1 MCLFIRRNN
10 SEAIVERGKV
20 HEQLMTNYNVY
31 QLTPWAKLT
40 FSRVKLT
47 AYRAQLV
54 GSPADC
60 SMFWKHKHG
69 EDQRSAVVHFILLN
83 GRFPP
88 STLLLWG
95 DLSKWKH
102 SNWWIRV
109 RVCSHMPSCSSS
121 ITLYPLPASFCSLK
135 LSPSPSGNRLLWNP
149 FHINYF
155 RFPHMP
161 CNQSGWR
168 TMNNLAFQI
177 CFLKQNSEI
186 LFVPLL
192 VNVCPPTC
200 SLSILYSWIKNISH
214 THTPNNTI
222 EHNTHTNLI

>member
-1 MCLFIRRNN
+1 MTQEQSTLEPMCLFIRRNN
-10 SEAIVERGKV
+10 SEAIVGRGKV
-20 HEQLMTNYNVY
+20 HEQLMTNYDVY
-31 QLTPWAKLT
+31 RLTPWAKLT

-60 SMFWKHKHG
+60 SMSRKHKHG

-109 RVCSHMPSCSSS
+109 RVCSHMPSCSRAVLHF
-121 ITLYPLPASFCSLK
+121 TLFLP
-135 LSPSPSGNRLLWNP
+135 
-149 FHINYF
+149 
-155 RFPHMP
+155 
-161 CNQSGWR
+161 
-168 TMNNLAFQI
+168 
-177 CFLKQNSEI
+177 
-186 LFVPLL
+186 LFVLLNCRHLLL
-192 VNVCPPTC
+192 VKGCCGIHFILITFSFPTC
-200 SLSILYSWIKNISH
+200 
-214 THTPNNTI
+214 PV
-222 EHNTHTNLI
+222 TNLGGGRWIT